1 MFNFD
6 WAVAAFNYFME
17 IEMAL
22 GWKVILVLTITY
34 WLLAILA
41 NFVEYLQKR
50 SDYKEIMAKKDL
62 EELEEL
68 TGKMH

>member
-6 WAVAAFNYFME
+6 WAVAAFNYFMG